1 MGDLTKNFSRNEFC
15 CRCGCEF
22 DGIDYTLVDMLQ
34 TIRSYVGFPFRI
46 SSGCR
51 CKKHN
56 KEVGGVRNSQHTLGK
71 AADVHCQI
79 GALELFRTVRKLY
92 RMGAIPALGHAQLY
106 VAEDFVHLDVRS
118 KKSNTVKGWA

>member
-1 MGDLTKNFSRNEFC
+1 MGDLTKNFNRDEFRC
-15 CRCGCEF
+15 NCGCGF
-22 DGIDYTLVDMLQ
+22 DDVDPELVDMLQ
-34 TIRSYVGFPFRI
+34 TIRSYVGSPFRI

-51 CKKHN
+51 CKQHN
-56 KEVGGVRNSQHTLGK
+56 KKVGGVRNSQHILGK

-106 VAEDFVHLDVRS
+106 VADDFVHLDVRS